1 MNGSCGELYGV
12 LNTTIEA
19 VLYGLVNIVLIIVA
33 SLLNISILFL
43 IKTRSILHQPS
54 FTLLAALACADLAT
68 VCICGTLYLA
78 IALRGVSE
86 DGTIE
91 MVNCVI
97 TSSATINNLL
107 LLCCI
112 THDRYLCIKHS
123 ISSRPYTTQRR
134 IAVKIA
140 LCILVSCTFSSTFY
154 IEAVYSLPFRTVEL
168 LFCIVSGCF
177 LYITLYYRKL
187 SCVVKRHQMSS
198 LPLGPENSNSGLVRR
213 APSRQSNLNRSIF
226 LLVAAYVFAFIPTS
240 ITAIIRNILYRL
252 SMPQSHGLKIA
263 IMWCTTFSFS
273 NALMDPLIYAC
284 RSDAIGRELRKVC
297 STFFFHMLLFLAN
310 HRVATTPGNSWKLL
324 ECNLTPGKCRKSWK
338 TPGKPLEINFWK
350 AVNMWYL
357 DNQSVWSRIF
367 ELLCKVALFSILE
380 SKLLKKFRRASLQ
393 PSVSF
398 LVLAQT
404 WILNK

>member
-78 IALRGVSE
+78 IALRGVPE

-97 TSSATINNLL
+97 TSSATINYLL
-107 LLCCI
+107 LLC
-112 THDRYLCIKHS
+112 CIKHS

-140 LCILVSCTFSSTFY
+140 LCILVSCAFSSTFY
-154 IEAVYSLPFRTVEL
+154 IEAVYSLPFWTVEL

-198 LPLGPENSNSGLVRR
+198 LPLGPEDSNSGLVRR
-213 APSRQSNLNRSIF
+213 APSHQSNLNRSIF
-226 LLVAAYVFAFIPTS
+226 LLVAAYVFAFIPSS

-252 SMPQSHGLKIA
+252 SMPQSDGLKIA

-284 RSDAIGRELRKVC
+284 RSDAIGRELRKVR
-297 STFFFHMLLFLAN
+297 STFFLNMLLF
-310 HRVATTPGNSWKLL
+310 
-324 ECNLTPGKCRKSWK
+324 
-338 TPGKPLEINFWK
+338 
-350 AVNMWYL
+350 
-357 DNQSVWSRIF
+357 
-367 ELLCKVALFSILE
+367 
-380 SKLLKKFRRASLQ
+380 
-393 PSVSF
+393 
-398 LVLAQT
+398 
-404 WILNK
+404 